1 MKTLL
6 KNGTVINVFTGELE
20 RTEVLLED
28 GRIAGTGDYSEED
41 ADDTEDIS
49 GKYLCPGFIDG
60 HIHIESSMLLP
71 AEFARAALPHGTTAV
86 VADPHEIANVCG
98 SRGIEF
104 MLEASEG
111 LPLTMYFTIPSC
123 VPSTEFDE
131 AGACLEAEDIRPF
144 YDHPRVLGLGE
155 VMSYHAAAAGDRKL
169 REKIDDAEKRG
180 LAVNGHAPL
189 LSGRMLDRYIAA
201 GVGDDHE
208 CSSAEEAMERI
219 RKGQRVM
226 IRQGT
231 AARNLK
237 ELLPLFEE
245 PFAGRCLLV
254 TDDKHPADLLKDGH
268 IDHIIRQAAA
278 MGKNP
283 VTGIRMATIQAAEYY
298 GLRRT
303 GAVAPGYQA
312 DLLVLD
318 DLERVLVRDVYQN
331 GRKVVSEGRLLPFP
345 EPEGKQELTQT
356 VLPSA

>member
-1 MKTLL
+1 
-6 KNGTVINVFTGELE
+6 
-20 RTEVLLED
+20 
-28 GRIAGTGDYSEED
+28 
-41 ADDTEDIS
+41 
-49 GKYLCPGFIDG
+49 
-60 HIHIESSMLLP
+60 
-71 AEFARAALPHGTTAV
+71 
-86 VADPHEIANVCG
+86 
-98 SRGIEF
+98 
-104 MLEASEG
+104 
-111 LPLTMYFTIPSC
+111 
-123 VPSTEFDE
+123 
-131 AGACLEAEDIRPF
+131 
-144 YDHPRVLGLGE
+144 
-155 VMSYHAAAAGDRKL
+155 
-169 REKIDDAEKRG
+169 
-180 LAVNGHAPL
+180 
-189 LSGRMLDRYIAA
+189 MLDRYIAA

-208 CSSAEEAMERI
+208 CSSAEEAIERI

-345 EPEGKQELTQT
+345 EPEGKQD
-356 VLPSA
+356 

>member
-111 LPLTMYFTIPSC
+111 LPLTMYFMIPSC

-169 REKIDDAEKRG
+169 REKIDDAEKGDLQSMDMRRFFPDACWIG
-180 LAVNGHAPL
+180 TLRPELETITSAPRRRKPWNGYEKG
-189 LSGRMLDRYIAA
+189 SG
-201 GVGDDHE
+201 
-208 CSSAEEAMERI
+208 
-219 RKGQRVM
+219 
-226 IRQGT
+226 
-231 AARNLK
+231 
-237 ELLPLFEE
+237 
-245 PFAGRCLLV
+245 
-254 TDDKHPADLLKDGH
+254 
-268 IDHIIRQAAA
+268 
-278 MGKNP
+278 
-283 VTGIRMATIQAAEYY
+283 
-298 GLRRT
+298 
-303 GAVAPGYQA
+303 
-312 DLLVLD
+312 
-318 DLERVLVRDVYQN
+318 
-331 GRKVVSEGRLLPFP
+331 
-345 EPEGKQELTQT
+345 
-356 VLPSA
+356 